1 MSTKEVLLVL
11 GHRLEDDDT
20 PSKILMDRLYA
31 AYAMIEDAFYR
42 AENQRNSLPPYDILL
57 LSGGSPRPDQLR
69 SEAAIM
75 KQLIMELGRE
85 VLPHILCEEKSCNTL
100 ENLINGTKLL
110 MEQNPNDDFKIE
122 VVTHT
127 WHKPRV
133 LNYWY
138 GSEDLRGARKRCTVS
153 IDRALQ
159 SHHLNSWA
167 LLAQMMG
174 NVEAMFDPNRTFLN
188 LVRPHA
194 R

>member
-42 AENQRNSLPPYDILL
+42 AENHRSSLPPYDILL
-57 LSGGSPRPDQLR
+57 LSGGSPRPNQLR
-69 SEAAIM
+69 SEAAVM
-75 KQLIMELGRE
+75 KQLMMELGRE
-85 VLPHILCEEKSCNTL
+85 VLPRILCDEKSCNSL

-110 MEQNPNDDFKIE
+110 MEQNPDDDFKIE

-138 GSEDLRGARKRCTVS
+138 GSEDLREARQRCTLS
-153 IDRALQ
+153 IYRALQ
-159 SHHLNSWA
+159 SHRLNGWA
-167 LLAQMMG
+167 LMAQTLG
-174 NVEAMFDPNRTFLN
+174 NVEAWFDPNRTLLN

-194 R
+194 K